1 MVAFCVLAELVCE
14 ALWGQ
19 WVFCVVFAPSFIGC
33 IQIFGAGFIIGLEC
47 HITLRIEKVQNVV
60 DIPNCGRDIVLG
72 SLADGEVVVIG
83 DQPSQSLQHENRLNG
98 RVRRFLLREGLDR
111 YDPER
116 FLDYKMGCVLA
127 MLNCLREYDPAQGA
141 DFLTYAH
148 HFIGNALLTCRM
160 QEEAGSF
167 ENVDEY
173 KAVRRIAWLYNQ
185 SGQSE
190 QATIQKYAQKNGCTD
205 ETAAKFLALAKQN
218 RSRVPFY
225 QTIQDEDSEET
236 GEDVSRDDHWDYAEI
251 LWNGIRAEA
260 VREAFEKL
268 NYREQTLLEKRN
280 AICMTCGRVSPIS
293 TRLTF
298 EELAVLFE
306 GSTASGAE
314 RAYRKAVDHL
324 ACLLTEAGVLHMI
337 RLKRKSQTKRKKIIA
352 AAVYL
357 YQVDNDGEWGEIS
370 FDFEAGTAEIIR
382 LAEWDT
388 TVSKKF
394 AKQAI
399 YHLQTSPN
407 HNLPKDGI
415 MILKY
420 DSHI

>member
-1 MVAFCVLAELVCE
+1 
-14 ALWGQ
+14 
-19 WVFCVVFAPSFIGC
+19 
-33 IQIFGAGFIIGLEC
+33 
-47 HITLRIEKVQNVV
+47 
-60 DIPNCGRDIVLG
+60 
-72 SLADGEVVVIG
+72 
-83 DQPSQSLQHENRLNG
+83 
-98 RVRRFLLREGLDR
+98 
-111 YDPER
+111 
-116 FLDYKMGCVLA
+116 
-127 MLNCLREYDPAQGA
+127 
-141 DFLTYAH
+141 
-148 HFIGNALLTCRM
+148 M

-173 KAVRRIAWLYNQ
+173 KAVRGIAWLYNQ
-185 SGQSE
+185 SGPAE
-190 QATIQKYAQKNGCTD
+190 QATIQTSAEKNGCTD
-205 ETAAKFLALAKQN
+205 ETTAKFLALAKQN

-236 GEDVSRDDHWDYAEI
+236 GEDISRDDHWDYAEI

-337 RLKRKSQTKRKKIIA
+337 RLKRKSQTKRKKEIA
-352 AAVYL
+352 AAAYL

-388 TVSKKF
+388 TVSRKF

-399 YHLQTSPN
+399 YHLQTSTN

-415 MILKY
+415 MIFE
-420 DSHI
+420 I

>member
-1 MVAFCVLAELVCE
+1 MDTAWTWDLSSYCAKYSFLTEPRGVTMREVERIFQLDPEPPIWGNLNDYILE
-14 ALWGQ
+14 AVQRHNLRW
-19 WVFCVVFAPSFIGC
+19 FSFFLHC
-33 IQIFGAGFIIGLEC
+33 Y
-47 HITLRIEKVQNVV
+47 
-60 DIPNCGRDIVLG
+60 
-72 SLADGEVVVIG
+72 
-83 DQPSQSLQHENRLNG
+83 ENRLNG

-116 FLDYKMGCVLA
+116 FLYYKMGCVLA
-127 MLNCLREYDPAQGA
+127 MLDCLREYAPAQGA

-173 KAVRRIAWLYNQ
+173 KAVRGIAWLYNQ

-190 QATIQKYAQKNGCTD
+190 QAAIQKYAQKNGCTE

-293 TRLTF
+293 TRKTF

-314 RAYRKAVDHL
+314 RAYRRAVDR
-324 ACLLTEAGVLHMI
+324 LTELLVAEGAIHVI
-337 RLKRKSQTKRKKIIA
+337 RLKQKSKTKRKKKIA
-352 AAVYL
+352 AAIYE
-357 YQVDNDGEWGEIS
+357 YQADCDGEWGEIS
-370 FDFEAGTAEIIR
+370 FDFENGTAKIIR
-382 LAEWDT
+382 LADWDT
-388 TVSKKF
+388 MKTNRFANRAITYLLNCEDEKPSKETLIAF
-394 AKQAI
+394 E
-399 YHLQTSPN
+399 
-407 HNLPKDGI
+407 
-415 MILKY
+415 
-420 DSHI
+420 

>member
-1 MVAFCVLAELVCE
+1 MDTAWTWELPGYCAKYSFLTETKGLTMREVERIFQLDPEPPIWGNLNDYILE
-14 ALWGQ
+14 AVQRHNLRW
-19 WVFCVVFAPSFIGC
+19 FSFFLHC
-33 IQIFGAGFIIGLEC
+33 Y
-47 HITLRIEKVQNVV
+47 
-60 DIPNCGRDIVLG
+60 
-72 SLADGEVVVIG
+72 
-83 DQPSQSLQHENRLNG
+83 ENRLNG

-116 FLDYKMGCVLA
+116 FLYYKMGCVLA
-127 MLNCLREYDPAQGA
+127 MLDCLREYDPAQGA

-173 KAVRRIAWLYNQ
+173 KAVRGIAWLYNQ

-190 QATIQKYAQKNGCTD
+190 QAAIQKYAQKNGCTE
-205 ETAAKFLALAKQN
+205 ETAAKFLAVAKQN
-218 RSRVPFY
+218 RSRVSFY

-236 GEDVSRDDHWDYAEI
+236 GEDVSRDNHWDYAEI

-293 TRLTF
+293 TRKTF

-314 RAYRKAVDHL
+314 RAYRRAVDR
-324 ACLLTEAGVLHMI
+324 LTELLVAEGAIHVI
-337 RLKRKSQTKRKKIIA
+337 RLKQKSKTKRKKKIA
-352 AAVYL
+352 AAIYE
-357 YQVDNDGEWGEIS
+357 YQADCDGEWGEIS
-370 FDFEAGTAEIIR
+370 FDFENGTAKIIR
-382 LAEWDT
+382 LADWDT
-388 TVSKKF
+388 MKTNRFANRAITYLLNCEDEKPSKETLIAF
-394 AKQAI
+394 E
-399 YHLQTSPN
+399 
-407 HNLPKDGI
+407 
-415 MILKY
+415 
-420 DSHI
+420 

>member
-1 MVAFCVLAELVCE
+1 MDTAWTWELSGYCAKYSFLTEPRGVTMRE
-14 ALWGQ
+14 VER
-19 WVFCVVFAPSFIGC
+19 VFQLDPEPPVHENLNDYIIKAVRSRELRWFSFFLHC
-33 IQIFGAGFIIGLEC
+33 Y
-47 HITLRIEKVQNVV
+47 
-60 DIPNCGRDIVLG
+60 
-72 SLADGEVVVIG
+72 
-83 DQPSQSLQHENRLNG
+83 ENRLNG

-127 MLNCLREYDPAQGA
+127 MLDCLREYDPAQGA

-173 KAVRRIAWLYNQ
+173 KAVRGIAWLYNQ

-190 QATIQKYAQKNGCTD
+190 QAAIQKYAQKNGCTE
-205 ETAAKFLALAKQN
+205 ETAAKFLALARQN

-293 TRLTF
+293 TRKTF

-314 RAYRKAVDHL
+314 RAYRRAVDR
-324 ACLLTEAGVLHMI
+324 LTELLVAEGAIHVI
-337 RLKRKSQTKRKKIIA
+337 RLKQKSKTKRKKKIA
-352 AAVYL
+352 AAIYE
-357 YQVDNDGEWGEIS
+357 YQADCDGEWGEIS
-370 FDFEAGTAEIIR
+370 FDFENGTAKIIR
-382 LAEWDT
+382 LADWDT
-388 TVSKKF
+388 MKTNRFANRAITYLLNCEDEKPSKETLIAF
-394 AKQAI
+394 E
-399 YHLQTSPN
+399 
-407 HNLPKDGI
+407 
-415 MILKY
+415 
-420 DSHI
+420 

>member
-1 MVAFCVLAELVCE
+1 
-14 ALWGQ
+14 
-19 WVFCVVFAPSFIGC
+19 
-33 IQIFGAGFIIGLEC
+33 
-47 HITLRIEKVQNVV
+47 
-60 DIPNCGRDIVLG
+60 
-72 SLADGEVVVIG
+72 
-83 DQPSQSLQHENRLNG
+83 
-98 RVRRFLLREGLDR
+98 
-111 YDPER
+111 
-116 FLDYKMGCVLA
+116 
-127 MLNCLREYDPAQGA
+127 
-141 DFLTYAH
+141 
-148 HFIGNALLTCRM
+148 M

-173 KAVRRIAWLYNQ
+173 KAVRGIAWLYNQ

-190 QATIQKYAQKNGCTD
+190 QAAIQKYAQKNGCTE

-236 GEDVSRDDHWDYAEI
+236 GEDVSRDNHWDYAEI
-251 LWNGIRAEA
+251 LWNGIQAEA
-260 VREAFEKL
+260 VREAFEQL

-280 AICMTCGRVSPIS
+280 AICMTCGRVSSIS

-324 ACLLTEAGVLHMI
+324 ACLLTEAGVLHVI
-337 RLKRKSQTKRKKIIA
+337 RLKRKSQTKRKKKIA

-370 FDFEAGTAEIIR
+370 FDFEAETAEIIR

-388 TVSKKF
+388 TISKKF
-394 AKQAI
+394 AKQTI
-399 YHLQTSPN
+399 RHLQTSPN
-407 HNLPKDGI
+407 HNLPKDEV
-415 MILKY
+415 MIFK
-420 DSHI
+420 I

>member
-1 MVAFCVLAELVCE
+1 MDTAWTWQLSGYCAKY
-14 ALWGQ
+14 
-19 WVFCVVFAPSFIGC
+19 SFLTEPKGLTMREVER
-33 IQIFGAGFIIGLEC
+33 IFQLDPEPPVRGNLNDYILE
-47 HITLRIEKVQNVV
+47 TVQSRDLRWFSFF
-60 DIPNCGRDIVLG
+60 L
-72 SLADGEVVVIG
+72 
-83 DQPSQSLQHENRLNG
+83 HHYENQLNG
-98 RVRRFLLREGLDR
+98 RVRRFLLRERLDR
-111 YDPER
+111 YAPER

-127 MLNCLREYDPAQGA
+127 MLDCLWEYDPAQGA

-148 HFIGNALLTCRM
+148 HFIGNALLTCWM
-160 QEEAGSF
+160 QEETGSF

-173 KAVRRIAWLYNQ
+173 KAVRGIAWLYNQ

-190 QATIQKYAQKNGCTD
+190 QAAIQKYAQKNGCAE

-251 LWNGIRAEA
+251 LWNGSRAET
-260 VREAFEKL
+260 VREPFKKL

-314 RAYRKAVDHL
+314 RVYRKAVEHL
-324 ACLLTEAGVLHMI
+324 ACLLEEAGALHMI
-337 RLKRKSQTKRKKIIA
+337 RLKRKSQTKRKKKIA

-370 FDFEAGTAEIIR
+370 FDFEAGAAEIVR

-388 TVSKKF
+388 TSSKTF
-394 AKQAI
+394 AKRVI
-399 YHLQTSPN
+399 LT
-407 HNLPKDGI
+407 LLGI
-415 MILKY
+415 EK
-420 DSHI
+420 SHIQENMMLLFGV